1 MAARST
7 RGSILT
13 RRSVAIEVRVPFS
26 SSVLR
31 VRGRLLA
38 AVAFADLHHQDRSRP
53 KLLPA
58 GSKVCKKPVWGGRR
72 YPATC
77 QVLSMLATQKHARF
91 ATRQARHCTGGDLLL
106 EQDF

>member
-13 RRSVAIEVRVPFS
+13 RRSVAMEVRVPFS

-58 GSKVCKKPVWGGRR
+58 GSKVCKKPCGR
-72 YPATC
+72 PKIPGH
-77 QVLSMLATQKHARF
+77 LSGAFDARNAKHARF
-91 ATRQARHCTGGDLLL
+91 ANRQARHCTGGDLLL